1 MSTFVPG
8 QRWFSTAEPELGLGT
23 VLRLVGRS
31 VQIVFTGSAVVRHY
45 ATGSAPLSRALFRP
59 GDQIRIDGQDH
70 AVTEVIETQGLV
82 DYLCGELRFA
92 EGQLD
97 PEQPVSQA
105 DSRLLNGRVDR
116 NAQFEFRLET
126 LRRRAETQSHPG
138 WGVLGA
144 RIDLIPHQ
152 LRVAEVAA
160 ARRHPRLLLADEV
173 GLGKTIEACLIIA
186 QQIASG
192 RAGRV
197 LILLPESLVHQWFVE
212 LLRRFNLR
220 FSIFDEERC
229 ESMELGGDP
238 SNPFEDEQ
246 GIIAATT
253 WLANDGKR
261 REQLLAAGWD
271 LLVVDEAHHLGW
283 QVDQISPEY
292 ALVEAL
298 AAQTAGVVLL
308 TATPEQL
315 GRDGHFARLR
325 LLDPDR
331 YSDLAHFLAESDRFT
346 AVSEAVE
353 RLLGGETI
361 GEADRATLRH
371 LFVEDEAAL
380 QARLASIEEASD
392 EVQRGRLRQALIDDL
407 VDRHG
412 VGRSMVRN
420 RRQAVGGFP
429 PRQRKISPLESY
441 DPQLAHAL
449 LAEFLFDVGSP
460 GHAEP
465 EHDYTRDPR
474 LDWLLS
480 TLEQLGEQ
488 KCLVLCR
495 TRAKV
500 QALEEALRLRSGIAV
515 ARFHEDMNLLQ
526 RDRNA
531 VYFADPEGARI
542 LIASEI
548 GAEGRNFQFAQHLLM
563 WDLPIDP
570 DMLEQRIGRLDR
582 IGQKGNV
589 HIHLAAIEG
598 SAQHTLLRWLD
609 EGLDAFEAVCADGR
623 ELLREFG
630 PELIEIASN
639 DADFDSQEQCLASLI
654 ERTRER
660 HATLTDAIQR
670 GRDRLL
676 ELASQRGTRGG
687 RLLESL
693 RAEDALADSDDYALR
708 LLEQF
713 GVHHESLGGSVHVL
727 DPEYLTLDAFEE
739 FKNGPRQIT
748 LNRATALARDD
759 LLFLRPDHPLVLSAQ
774 ELLLSAETGNAT
786 FLIDEAL
793 PPRSVVLEAVF
804 VLECIAERKLHV
816 QRFLP
821 AQPQLVAVDTRL
833 QVRQGFM
840 PGAKAVQKA
849 GERLVDLGRFR
860 KPLAAL
866 VPPML
871 NKAKEEAEQLAAV
884 KIEQALGMAEEWLG
898 SEIER
903 LQALAKVNPSVKA
916 EEIQALEQEREA
928 LLAALP
934 GARPRLDAIRLTA
947 SVDFLRLAV

>member
-59 GDQIRIDGQDH
+59 GDKIRVDGRDY
-70 AVTEVIETQGLV
+70 EVNDVVEAQSLV
-82 DYLCGELRFA
+82 HYVCGEQRFA

-116 NAQFEFRLET
+116 NAQFECRLET
-126 LRRRAETQSHPG
+126 LRRRAETQAHPG

-186 QQIASG
+186 QQMASG

-197 LILLPESLVHQWFVE
+197 LILVPESLVHQWFVE

-229 ESMELGGDP
+229 ESMELGGDA

-246 GIIAATT
+246 GIIAATS
-253 WLANDGKR
+253 WLAQDARR
-261 REQLLAAGWD
+261 REQVLAAGWD
-271 LLVVDEAHHLGW
+271 MLVVDEAHHLGW
-283 QVDQISPEY
+283 QADQVSAEY
-292 ALVEAL
+292 AMVDAL
-298 AAQTAGVVLL
+298 SRQTAAVVLL

-346 AVSEAVE
+346 AVSAAVE
-353 RLLGGETI
+353 RLL
-361 GEADRATLRH
+361 ADEPITAA
-371 LFVEDEAAL
+371 DEAILTALFTDDVAALNQRLTAL
-380 QARLASIEEASD
+380 QQADSAE
-392 EVQRGRLRQALIDDL
+392 QRARLRQALIDDL

-420 RRQAVGGFP
+420 RRQTVGGFP
-429 PRQRKISPLESY
+429 LRQREITLLESY
-441 DPQLAHAL
+441 EPQLAQSL

-480 TLEQLGEQ
+480 TLESLGDQ

-500 QALEEALRLRSGIAV
+500 QALEEALRLRSGISV

-531 VYFADPEGARI
+531 VFFAEPEGARV

-548 GAEGRNFQFAQHLLM
+548 GAEGRNFQFAQHLLL

-589 HIHLAAIEG
+589 HIHVAAIEG

-630 PELIEIASN
+630 AEVVEIASD
-639 DADFDSQEQCLASLI
+639 DADFDGQERRLSDLI
-654 ERTRER
+654 ERTRAR
-660 HATLTDAIQR
+660 HAELSDAIQR

-727 DPEYLTLDAFEE
+727 DPEYLTLDAFQE
-739 FKNGPRQIT
+739 FKNGPRRTT

-759 LLFLRPDHPLVLSAQ
+759 LLFLRPDHPLILSAQ
-774 ELLLSAETGNAT
+774 ELLLSAETGNAA

-793 PPRSVVLEAVF
+793 PPRTVVLEAVF
-804 VLECIAERKLHV
+804 VLECIAPRELHV

-821 AQPQLVAVDTRL
+821 AQPQLIAVDTKL
-833 QVRQGFM
+833 IVRPGFM

-849 GERLVDLGRFR
+849 GERMIDLGRYR
-860 KPLAAL
+860 KPLMML

-871 NKAKEEAEQLAAV
+871 GKAKEEAEQLAAL

-898 SEIER
+898 SEIDR
-903 LQALAKVNPSVKA
+903 LQALAKVNPAVKA
-916 EEIQALEQEREA
+916 EEIEALERERDA
-928 LLAALP
+928 LLEAIP

-947 SVDFLRLAV
+947 SIDFLRLGV